1 MVTQFYVT
9 GDTHSDFSRFYKLNN
24 AVPEDEVWGV
34 IILGDAGLNFW
45 LNQRDKKNKYRIC
58 DKYPKLK
65 FFCVRG
71 NHEAR
76 PEDVEGMEEIFDE
89 DMWNWV
95 YYEPQYPNIR
105 YLKDGRDYLIGGQ
118 YHALVCGGAY
128 SVDKYWRLEKQAAG
142 FYGGWFANEQLS
154 QEERDNI
161 SQLAAGQEY
170 DLILAHTCPFEWM
183 PRDLFLACV
192 DQSTVDNSMELWL
205 GELLQTCSW
214 GVFLCGHY
222 HDDRILAPHAE
233 MLSLNIK
240 NLDDIM
246 EYWLEDLDTTTLG
259 GEEIK

>member
-1 MVTQFYVT
+1 MITQWYVS
-9 GDTHSDFSRFYKLNN
+9 GDTHSDFSRFYKLNE

-34 IILGDAGLNFW
+34 IILGDCGLNFW
-45 LNQRDKKNKYRIC
+45 LNKRDKKNKYRIC
-58 DKYPKLK
+58 NKYSNLR
-65 FFCVRG
+65 FYCVRG

-76 PEDVEGMEEIFDE
+76 PEDVEGMKEVFDE
-89 DMWNWV
+89 GVFNWV

-105 YLKDGRDYLIGGQ
+105 YLKDGVEYLIGGR
-118 YHALVCGGAY
+118 YSALVCGGAY

-142 FYGGWFANEQLS
+142 FYGGWFANEQLNK
-154 QEERDNI
+154 EERDTI
-161 SQLAAGQEY
+161 TQLAAGQEY

-205 GELLQTCSW
+205 GELLQSCSW

-222 HDDRILAPHAE
+222 HDDRTLAPHAE

-259 GEEIK
+259 GEGIK

>member
-45 LNQRDKKNKYRIC
+45 LNKKDQKNKYRIC

-128 SVDKYWRLEKQAAG
+128 SIDKYWRLECQAMGSYA
-142 FYGGWFANEQLS
+142 GWFPDEQLS
-154 QEERDNI
+154 KEEKQEITNQVKGKKFDFI
-161 SQLAAGQEY
+161 FS
-170 DLILAHTCPFEWM
+170 HTCPLSFQ
-183 PRDLFLACV
+183 PTDLFLPYI
-192 DQSTVDNSMELWL
+192 DQSTVDNSMEIWL
-205 GELLQTCSW
+205 EELKDQVQWTSW
-214 GVFLCGHY
+214 CFGHY
-222 HDDRILAPHAE
+222 HEDRIINMNPHIRMFFHDIAE
-233 MLSLNIK
+233 
-240 NLDDIM
+240 
-246 EYWLEDLDTTTLG
+246 LEEL
-259 GEEIK
+259 I